1 MRTEEMKTNNSQAS
15 TFPSNSFTRPPRISI
30 NNFWGE
36 INKRAN
42 DVLRDVG
49 GTLLYQRV
57 LQFQKFHTVSK
68 HSLNA
73 NLFKP
78 ICYKGSLS
86 RFAKKQ

>member
-49 GTLLYQRV
+49 GHTAVSTRSSISKISHRFKTLSKC
-57 LQFQKFHTVSK
+57 KF
-68 HSLNA
+68 
-73 NLFKP
+73 
-78 ICYKGSLS
+78 I
-86 RFAKKQ
+86 